1 MKSRVEKNKELH
13 KKINQTIDE
22 SVNSEALSHYANRL
36 NEIDDQ
42 FERMDTPSRT
52 EPKRAKESTT
62 NLDIFDTFE
71 NEYLKDFLDE
81 VKAYNVEKGYRSS
94 QDTNENILEEL
105 NLIDK
110 EIDPVIETE
119 ENVFWEEY
127 QHDFINPVE
136 NDLDLSNEKDFVL
149 ESKLDVEDPIS
160 EEEILSEDDITREI
174 LKLTETDENDFE
186 FEVPTDFEIEN
197 DVIPSINIDI
207 EENIDLHVDDK
218 SQSFSAN
225 TDKETDLE
233 SVEKLQSFSID
244 LEDEDSEQEYLDE
257 DSEQVYLDENTVA
270 KYRAVN
276 AIVSVAL
283 MAALLGLAIAIR
295 YIVLN

>member
-22 SVNSEALSHYANRL
+22 NVNSEALSHYANRL

-42 FERMDTPSRT
+42 FDRMDTPSRI

-105 NLIDK
+105 NLMDK
-110 EIDPVIETE
+110 QIDPVVETE

-127 QHDFINPVE
+127 QHDFIDPTE
-136 NDLDLSNEKDFVL
+136 DDLSLSKEKDIRLDSEL
-149 ESKLDVEDPIS
+149 EVEEPIL

-174 LKLTETDENDFE
+174 LKLTDTDEIDFE
-186 FEVPTDFEIEN
+186 FEDEMEFETES
-197 DVIPSINIDI
+197 DVLPAINID
-207 EENIDLHVDDK
+207 EEIDLHIDD
-218 SQSFSAN
+218 
-225 TDKETDLE
+225 DETDLGSIE
-233 SVEKLQSFSID
+233 NSQTLSID
-244 LEDEDSEQEYLDE
+244 LEDEDSDQ
-257 DSEQVYLDENTVA
+257 QYLDENTVA
-270 KYRAVN
+270 KYRAIN

-283 MAALLGLAIAIR
+283 MTALLGLAIAIR
-295 YIVLN
+295 YFVLN

>member
-22 SVNSEALSHYANRL
+22 NVNSEALSHYANRL

-42 FERMDTPSRT
+42 FDRMDTPSRI

-105 NLIDK
+105 NLMDK
-110 EIDPVIETE
+110 QIDPVVETE

-127 QHDFINPVE
+127 QHDFTDPTE
-136 NDLDLSNEKDFVL
+136 DDLSLSKEKDIRLDSEL
-149 ESKLDVEDPIS
+149 EVEEPIL

-174 LKLTETDENDFE
+174 LKLTDTDEIDFE
-186 FEVPTDFEIEN
+186 FEDEMEFETKN
-197 DVIPSINIDI
+197 DVLPAINID
-207 EENIDLHVDDK
+207 EEIDLHIDDDETALGSIEN
-218 SQSFSAN
+218 SQ
-225 TDKETDLE
+225 TL
-233 SVEKLQSFSID
+233 SID
-244 LEDEDSEQEYLDE
+244 LEDEDSDQEN
-257 DSEQVYLDENTVA
+257 LDENTVA
-270 KYRAVN
+270 KYRAIN

-283 MAALLGLAIAIR
+283 MTALLGLAIAIR
-295 YIVLN
+295 YFVLN

>member
-22 SVNSEALSHYANRL
+22 NVNSEALSHYANRL

-42 FERMDTPSRT
+42 FDRMDTPSRI

-105 NLIDK
+105 NLMDK
-110 EIDPVIETE
+110 QIDPVVETE

-127 QHDFINPVE
+127 QHDFIDPTE
-136 NDLDLSNEKDFVL
+136 DDLSLSKEKDIRLDSEL
-149 ESKLDVEDPIS
+149 EVEEPIL

-174 LKLTETDENDFE
+174 LKLTDTDEIDFE
-186 FEVPTDFEIEN
+186 FEDEMEFETES
-197 DVIPSINIDI
+197 DVLPAINID
-207 EENIDLHVDDK
+207 EEIDLHIDD
-218 SQSFSAN
+218 
-225 TDKETDLE
+225 DETDLGSIE
-233 SVEKLQSFSID
+233 NSQTLSID
-244 LEDEDSEQEYLDE
+244 LEDEDSDQEN
-257 DSEQVYLDENTVA
+257 LDENTVA
-270 KYRAVN
+270 KYRAIN

-283 MAALLGLAIAIR
+283 MTALLGLAIAIR
-295 YIVLN
+295 YFVLN

>member
-22 SVNSEALSHYANRL
+22 NVNSEALSHYANRL

-42 FERMDTPSRT
+42 FDRMDTPSRI

-105 NLIDK
+105 NLMDK
-110 EIDPVIETE
+110 QIDPIVETE

-127 QHDFINPVE
+127 QHDFIDPTE
-136 NDLDLSNEKDFVL
+136 DDLSLSKEKDIRLDSEL
-149 ESKLDVEDPIS
+149 EVEEPIL

-174 LKLTETDENDFE
+174 LKLTDTDEIDFE
-186 FEVPTDFEIEN
+186 FEDEMEFETKN
-197 DVIPSINIDI
+197 DVLPAINID
-207 EENIDLHVDDK
+207 EEIDLHIDDDETALGSIEN
-218 SQSFSAN
+218 SQ
-225 TDKETDLE
+225 TLG
-233 SVEKLQSFSID
+233 ID
-244 LEDEDSEQEYLDE
+244 LEDEDSDQEN
-257 DSEQVYLDENTVA
+257 LDENTVA
-270 KYRAVN
+270 KYRAIN

-283 MAALLGLAIAIR
+283 MTALLGLAIAIR
-295 YIVLN
+295 YFVLN

>member
-22 SVNSEALSHYANRL
+22 NVNSEALSHYANRL

-42 FERMDTPSRT
+42 FDRMDTPSRI

-62 NLDIFDTFE
+62 NLDIFETFE

-105 NLIDK
+105 NLMDK
-110 EIDPVIETE
+110 QIDPVVETE

-127 QHDFINPVE
+127 QHDFIDPTE
-136 NDLDLSNEKDFVL
+136 DDLSLSKEKDIRLDSEL
-149 ESKLDVEDPIS
+149 EVEEPIL

-174 LKLTETDENDFE
+174 LKLTDTDEIDFE
-186 FEVPTDFEIEN
+186 FEDEMEFETKN
-197 DVIPSINIDI
+197 DVLPAINID
-207 EENIDLHVDDK
+207 EEIDLHIDDDETALGSIEN
-218 SQSFSAN
+218 SQ
-225 TDKETDLE
+225 TL
-233 SVEKLQSFSID
+233 SID
-244 LEDEDSEQEYLDE
+244 LEDEDSDQEN
-257 DSEQVYLDENTVA
+257 LDENTVA
-270 KYRAVN
+270 KYRAIN

-283 MAALLGLAIAIR
+283 MTALLGLAIAIR
-295 YIVLN
+295 YFVLN

>member
-22 SVNSEALSHYANRL
+22 NVNSEALSHYANRL

-105 NLIDK
+105 NLMDK
-110 EIDPVIETE
+110 QIDPVVETE

-127 QHDFINPVE
+127 QHDFIDPTE
-136 NDLDLSNEKDFVL
+136 DDLSLSKEKDVRLDSEL
-149 ESKLDVEDPIS
+149 EVDEPIF

-174 LKLTETDENDFE
+174 LKLTDTDEIDFE
-186 FEVPTDFEIEN
+186 FEDEMELEFETES
-197 DVIPSINIDI
+197 DVLPSINID
-207 EENIDLHVDDK
+207 EEIDLHIDD
-218 SQSFSAN
+218 
-225 TDKETDLE
+225 DETDLGSIE
-233 SVEKLQSFSID
+233 NSQILSID
-244 LEDEDSEQEYLDE
+244 LEDEDSDQE
-257 DSEQVYLDENTVA
+257 YLDENTVA

-283 MAALLGLAIAIR
+283 MVALLGLAIAIR
-295 YIVLN
+295 YFVLN

>member
-22 SVNSEALSHYANRL
+22 NVNSEALSHYANRL

-42 FERMDTPSRT
+42 FDRMDTPSRI

-105 NLIDK
+105 NLMDK
-110 EIDPVIETE
+110 QIDPIVETE

-127 QHDFINPVE
+127 QHDFIDPTE
-136 NDLDLSNEKDFVL
+136 DDLSLSKEKDIRLDSEL
-149 ESKLDVEDPIS
+149 EVEEPIL

-174 LKLTETDENDFE
+174 LKLTDTDEIDFE
-186 FEVPTDFEIEN
+186 FEDEMEFETKN
-197 DVIPSINIDI
+197 DVLPAINID
-207 EENIDLHVDDK
+207 EEIDLHIDDDETALGSIEN
-218 SQSFSAN
+218 SQ
-225 TDKETDLE
+225 TL
-233 SVEKLQSFSID
+233 SID
-244 LEDEDSEQEYLDE
+244 LEDEDSDQEN
-257 DSEQVYLDENTVA
+257 LDENTVA
-270 KYRAVN
+270 KYRAIN

-283 MAALLGLAIAIR
+283 MTALLGLAIAIR
-295 YIVLN
+295 YFVLN

>member
-22 SVNSEALSHYANRL
+22 NVNSEALSHYANRL

-42 FERMDTPSRT
+42 FDRMDTPSRI

-105 NLIDK
+105 NLMDK
-110 EIDPVIETE
+110 QIDPVVETE

-127 QHDFINPVE
+127 QHDFIDPTE
-136 NDLDLSNEKDFVL
+136 DDLSLSKEKDIRLDSEL
-149 ESKLDVEDPIS
+149 EVEEPIL
-160 EEEILSEDDITREI
+160 EEE
-174 LKLTETDENDFE
+174 
-186 FEVPTDFEIEN
+186 
-197 DVIPSINIDI
+197 
-207 EENIDLHVDDK
+207 
-218 SQSFSAN
+218 
-225 TDKETDLE
+225 
-233 SVEKLQSFSID
+233 
-244 LEDEDSEQEYLDE
+244 
-257 DSEQVYLDENTVA
+257 
-270 KYRAVN
+270 
-276 AIVSVAL
+276 
-283 MAALLGLAIAIR
+283 
-295 YIVLN
+295 

>member
-22 SVNSEALSHYANRL
+22 NVNSEALSHYANRL

-42 FERMDTPSRT
+42 FDRMDTPSRI

-105 NLIDK
+105 NLMDK
-110 EIDPVIETE
+110 QIDPIVETE

-127 QHDFINPVE
+127 QHDFIDPTE
-136 NDLDLSNEKDFVL
+136 DDLSLSKEKDIRLDSEL
-149 ESKLDVEDPIS
+149 EVEEPIL

-174 LKLTETDENDFE
+174 LKLTDTDEIDFE
-186 FEVPTDFEIEN
+186 FEDEMEFETKN
-197 DVIPSINIDI
+197 DVLPAINID
-207 EENIDLHVDDK
+207 EEIDLHIDDDETALASIEN
-218 SQSFSAN
+218 SQ
-225 TDKETDLE
+225 TL
-233 SVEKLQSFSID
+233 SID
-244 LEDEDSEQEYLDE
+244 LEDEDSDQEN
-257 DSEQVYLDENTVA
+257 LDENTVA
-270 KYRAVN
+270 KYRAIN

-283 MAALLGLAIAIR
+283 MTALLGLAIAIR
-295 YIVLN
+295 YFVLN

>member
-22 SVNSEALSHYANRL
+22 NVNSEALSHYANRL

-42 FERMDTPSRT
+42 FDRMDTPSRI

-105 NLIDK
+105 NLMDK
-110 EIDPVIETE
+110 QIDPIVETE

-127 QHDFINPVE
+127 QHDFIDPTE
-136 NDLDLSNEKDFVL
+136 DDLSLSKEKDIRLDSEL
-149 ESKLDVEDPIS
+149 EVEEPIL

-174 LKLTETDENDFE
+174 LKLTDTDEIDFE
-186 FEVPTDFEIEN
+186 FEDEMEFETKN
-197 DVIPSINIDI
+197 DVLPAINID
-207 EENIDLHVDDK
+207 EEIDLHIDDDETALGSIEN
-218 SQSFSAN
+218 SQ
-225 TDKETDLE
+225 TL
-233 SVEKLQSFSID
+233 SID
-244 LEDEDSEQEYLDE
+244 LEDEDSDQEN
-257 DSEQVYLDENTVA
+257 LDENTVA
-270 KYRAVN
+270 KYRAIN

-283 MAALLGLAIAIR
+283 MVALLGLAIAIR
-295 YIVLN
+295 YFVLN

>member
-22 SVNSEALSHYANRL
+22 NVNSEALSHYANRL

-42 FERMDTPSRT
+42 FDRMDTPSRI

-105 NLIDK
+105 NLMDK
-110 EIDPVIETE
+110 QIDPVVETE

-127 QHDFINPVE
+127 QHDFIDPTE
-136 NDLDLSNEKDFVL
+136 DDLSLSKEKDIR
-149 ESKLDVEDPIS
+149 LDSELKVEEPIL

-174 LKLTETDENDFE
+174 LKLTDTDEIDFE
-186 FEVPTDFEIEN
+186 FEDEMEFENES
-197 DVIPSINIDI
+197 DVLPDINIA
-207 EENIDLHVDDK
+207 EEIDLHIDD
-218 SQSFSAN
+218 N
-225 TDKETDLE
+225 ETDLGSIE
-233 SVEKLQSFSID
+233 NSQTLSID
-244 LEDEDSEQEYLDE
+244 LEDEDSDQEN
-257 DSEQVYLDENTVA
+257 LDENTVV
-270 KYRAVN
+270 KYRAIN

-283 MAALLGLAIAIR
+283 MTALLGLAIAIR
-295 YIVLN
+295 YFVLN

>member
-22 SVNSEALSHYANRL
+22 NVNSEALSHYANRL

-42 FERMDTPSRT
+42 FDRMDTPSRI

-105 NLIDK
+105 NLMDK
-110 EIDPVIETE
+110 QIDPVVETE

-127 QHDFINPVE
+127 QHDFIDPTE
-136 NDLDLSNEKDFVL
+136 DDLSLSKEKDIRLDSEL
-149 ESKLDVEDPIS
+149 EVEEPIL

-174 LKLTETDENDFE
+174 LKLTDTDEIDFE
-186 FEVPTDFEIEN
+186 FEDEMEFETKN
-197 DVIPSINIDI
+197 DVLPAINID
-207 EENIDLHVDDK
+207 EEIDLHIDD
-218 SQSFSAN
+218 
-225 TDKETDLE
+225 DETDLGSIE
-233 SVEKLQSFSID
+233 NSQTLSID
-244 LEDEDSEQEYLDE
+244 LEDEDSDQEN
-257 DSEQVYLDENTVA
+257 LDENTVA
-270 KYRAVN
+270 KYRAIN

-283 MAALLGLAIAIR
+283 MTALLGLAIAIR
-295 YIVLN
+295 YFVLN

>member
-22 SVNSEALSHYANRL
+22 NVNSEALSHYANRL

-42 FERMDTPSRT
+42 FDRMDTPSRI

-105 NLIDK
+105 NLMDK
-110 EIDPVIETE
+110 QIDPVVETE

-127 QHDFINPVE
+127 QHDFIDPTE
-136 NDLDLSNEKDFVL
+136 DDLSLSKEKDIRLDSEL
-149 ESKLDVEDPIS
+149 EVEEPIL

-174 LKLTETDENDFE
+174 LKLTDTDEIDFE
-186 FEVPTDFEIEN
+186 FEDEMEFETKN
-197 DVIPSINIDI
+197 DVLPAINID
-207 EENIDLHVDDK
+207 EEIDLHIDDDETALGSIEN
-218 SQSFSAN
+218 SQ
-225 TDKETDLE
+225 TL
-233 SVEKLQSFSID
+233 SID
-244 LEDEDSEQEYLDE
+244 LEDEDSDQEN
-257 DSEQVYLDENTVA
+257 LDENTVA
-270 KYRAVN
+270 KYRAIN

-283 MAALLGLAIAIR
+283 MTALLGLAIAIR
-295 YIVLN
+295 YFVLN

>member
-22 SVNSEALSHYANRL
+22 NVNSEALSHYANRL

-42 FERMDTPSRT
+42 FDRMDTPSRI

-94 QDTNENILEEL
+94 QDTNENILEQL
-105 NLIDK
+105 NLMDK
-110 EIDPVIETE
+110 QIDPVVETE

-127 QHDFINPVE
+127 QHDFIDPTE
-136 NDLDLSNEKDFVL
+136 DDLSLSKEKDIRLDSEL
-149 ESKLDVEDPIS
+149 EVEEPIL

-174 LKLTETDENDFE
+174 LKLTDTDEIDFE
-186 FEVPTDFEIEN
+186 FEDEMEFETKN
-197 DVIPSINIDI
+197 DVLPAINID
-207 EENIDLHVDDK
+207 EEIDLHIDDDETALGSIEN
-218 SQSFSAN
+218 SQ
-225 TDKETDLE
+225 TL
-233 SVEKLQSFSID
+233 SID
-244 LEDEDSEQEYLDE
+244 LEDEDSDQEN
-257 DSEQVYLDENTVA
+257 LDENTVA
-270 KYRAVN
+270 KYRAIN

-283 MAALLGLAIAIR
+283 MTALLGLAIAIR
-295 YIVLN
+295 YFVLN

>member
-22 SVNSEALSHYANRL
+22 DVNSEALSHYANRL

-42 FERMDTPSRT
+42 FDRMDAPSRI

-105 NLIDK
+105 NLMDK
-110 EIDPVIETE
+110 QIDPVVETE

-127 QHDFINPVE
+127 QHDFIDPTE
-136 NDLDLSNEKDFVL
+136 DDLSLFKEKDI
-149 ESKLDVEDPIS
+149 KLDSELEVEEPIF

-174 LKLTETDENDFE
+174 LKLTDTDEIDFE
-186 FEVPTDFEIEN
+186 FEDEMEFETKN
-197 DVIPSINIDI
+197 DVLPAINID
-207 EENIDLHVDDK
+207 EEIDLHIDDDETALGSIEN
-218 SQSFSAN
+218 SQ
-225 TDKETDLE
+225 TL
-233 SVEKLQSFSID
+233 SID
-244 LEDEDSEQEYLDE
+244 LEDEDSDQEN
-257 DSEQVYLDENTVA
+257 LDENTVA
-270 KYRAVN
+270 KYRAIN

-283 MAALLGLAIAIR
+283 MTALLGLAIAIR
-295 YIVLN
+295 YFVLN

>member
-22 SVNSEALSHYANRL
+22 NVNSEALSHYANRL

-42 FERMDTPSRT
+42 FDRMDTPSRI

-105 NLIDK
+105 NLMDK
-110 EIDPVIETE
+110 QIDPVVETE

-127 QHDFINPVE
+127 QHDFIDPTE
-136 NDLDLSNEKDFVL
+136 DDLSLSKEKDIRLDSEL
-149 ESKLDVEDPIS
+149 EVEEPIL
-160 EEEILSEDDITREI
+160 EEEILSEDDITKEI
-174 LKLTETDENDFE
+174 LKLTDTDEIDFE
-186 FEVPTDFEIEN
+186 FQDEMEFETES
-197 DVIPSINIDI
+197 DVLSPINIA
-207 EENIDLHVDDK
+207 EEIDLHIDD
-218 SQSFSAN
+218 
-225 TDKETDLE
+225 DETDLGSIE
-233 SVEKLQSFSID
+233 NSQTLSID
-244 LEDEDSEQEYLDE
+244 LEDEDSDQ
-257 DSEQVYLDENTVA
+257 QYLDENTVA
-270 KYRAVN
+270 KYRAIN

-283 MAALLGLAIAIR
+283 MTALLGLAIAIR
-295 YIVLN
+295 YFVLN

>member
-22 SVNSEALSHYANRL
+22 NVNSEALSHYANRL

-62 NLDIFDTFE
+62 DLDIFDTFE

-105 NLIDK
+105 NLMDK
-110 EIDPVIETE
+110 QIDPVVETE

-127 QHDFINPVE
+127 QHDFIDPTE
-136 NDLDLSNEKDFVL
+136 DDLSLSKEKDVRLDSEL
-149 ESKLDVEDPIS
+149 EVEEPIF

-174 LKLTETDENDFE
+174 LKLTDTDEIDFNFEDEMELE
-186 FEVPTDFEIEN
+186 FESEN
-197 DVIPSINIDI
+197 DGLPFINID
-207 EENIDLHVDDK
+207 EEIDLHIDD
-218 SQSFSAN
+218 
-225 TDKETDLE
+225 DETDLGSIE
-233 SVEKLQSFSID
+233 NSQTLSID
-244 LEDEDSEQEYLDE
+244 LEDEDGNQE
-257 DSEQVYLDENTVA
+257 YLDENTVA

-295 YIVLN
+295 YFVLN

>member
-22 SVNSEALSHYANRL
+22 NVNSEALSHYANRL

-42 FERMDTPSRT
+42 FDRMDTPSRI

-105 NLIDK
+105 NLMDK
-110 EIDPVIETE
+110 QIDPVVETE

-127 QHDFINPVE
+127 QHDFIDPTE
-136 NDLDLSNEKDFVL
+136 DDLSLSKEKDIRLDSEL
-149 ESKLDVEDPIS
+149 EVEEPIL
-160 EEEILSEDDITREI
+160 EEEILSEDDITKEI
-174 LKLTETDENDFE
+174 LKLTDTDEIDFE
-186 FEVPTDFEIEN
+186 FQDEMEFETES
-197 DVIPSINIDI
+197 DVLSPINIA
-207 EENIDLHVDDK
+207 EEIDLHIDD
-218 SQSFSAN
+218 
-225 TDKETDLE
+225 DETDLGSIE
-233 SVEKLQSFSID
+233 NSQTLSID
-244 LEDEDSEQEYLDE
+244 LEDEDSDQ
-257 DSEQVYLDENTVA
+257 QYLDENTVA
-270 KYRAVN
+270 KYRAIN

-283 MAALLGLAIAIR
+283 MVALLGLAIAVR
-295 YIVLN
+295 YFVLN